1 MRLEQLGEGL
11 AACSGETVA
20 THLGTM
26 LIVEAYAFGS
36 SNVVPGSSVAAS
48 RMEDT
53 IHRSTGE
60 PCLGF

>member
-20 THLGTM
+20 AYLGTV
-26 LIVEAYAFGS
+26 LIVEAYASGS
-36 SNVVPGSSVAAS
+36 SNVAPRSSVAAS

-53 IHRSTGE
+53 IHRSMGE
-60 PCLGF
+60 PCSGF